1 MFANL
6 FKPRW
11 RHSDPEVRLH
21 AISKLCPE
29 QPKQA
34 EILRQLALHDDS
46 HRVRVVAVSRLS
58 DTEALLD
65 VLTHSTDPEV
75 REQAGVR
82 VSECLNDTS
91 SEGFS
96 RLLQQLD
103 NEDVRTQ
110 IILNVSSEQLQHSAL
125 NCIDDEAQLMQIA
138 LHARLAT
145 MRKEAAQRLERA
157 DLLENL
163 QRLSRG
169 RDKTVHRISRDKLNH
184 LREKAR
190 LQTKHAERR
199 AQLLV
204 QIEQLA
210 KGADLQFLHAR
221 RQAIHQEWQ
230 QLPAADEQSQSRFE
244 KCLAQIDSRLK
255 AVAAEAEQAQHRQ
268 QQQAQHHQAVD
279 ELLQSLHQLNQQ
291 NYPDATT
298 LAALEQ
304 QWQLLAAKADP
315 TSAQCQRW
323 QHLYQQTE
331 AFLSAHARLQQ
342 QAPHIEALLE
352 QQALT
357 LDQRLRRAKR
367 LQRSLQWPTACPKP
381 ELLQSLEALIQQLMS
396 NRRQLESMSRQLE
409 TELLQQLD
417 ELEQQLDQGEI
428 KTAQSVLAEIESRI
442 EQNTLSLTE
451 SLETRL
457 RQLAARMAE
466 LRDWQRFA
474 ANSKKEKLCQQM
486 EALVGAELPPQVL
499 ADQIRALQREW
510 KQIDHTDPVHSQKLW
525 KRFYDAGEKAYLPC
539 RAWFSAQRHK
549 REHNLAQRREICAQL
564 DSFIQGMDWDQ
575 ADWHAVEAISRT
587 ARAQWRQFSPVDR
600 APGKPVQQQ
609 FNSLLRELDNRIR
622 AHRQTCADLKERI
635 IARAAELTNA
645 DDVEAAANEAKQLQQ
660 QWKAAGATFR
670 SRERALWQAFREQ
683 CNLIFSRLKQSRK
696 NQPGYMPLQ
705 KREAL
710 LTGAPLE
717 ALQRLALLAEQAE
730 EELAETGQ
738 SETLSALLTEAVTGP
753 SPGPIWRER
762 IGRRLEAIR
771 LISAGSRSIEQQLA
785 LSKSQARKLCI
796 RLEIML
802 GQPTPEEDELLR
814 MEYQMERLGE
824 ALAEQDDQPSA
835 AALQSLELEWLTLP
849 FAWQFVDL
857 QQRFTAILAA
867 AQSGRA

>member
-29 QPKQA
+29 QPEQA
-34 EILRQLALHDDS
+34 EILRRLALHDDS

-82 VSECLNDTS
+82 VSECLDDAS
-91 SEGFS
+91 SEGFG
-96 RLLQQLD
+96 RLLQRLD

-125 NCIDDEAQLMQIA
+125 NCIDDETQLMQIA

-169 RDKTVHRISRDKLNH
+169 RDKTVHRISRDKLSR
-184 LREKAR
+184 LREQAR
-190 LQTKHAERR
+190 LQTEHAERR

-210 KGADLQFLHAR
+210 KSADMQFLHAR
-221 RQAIHQEWQ
+221 SQAIHQEWQ
-230 QLPAADEQSQSRFE
+230 QLPAADEQSRARFE
-244 KCLAQIDSRLK
+244 SCSTLIESRLK
-255 AVAAEAEQAQHRQ
+255 AVAAEAEQALQRR
-268 QQQAQHHQAVD
+268 QQQAQHQQAAD
-279 ELLQSLHQLNQQ
+279 RLLESLHLLSQQ
-291 NYPDATT
+291 NHPEATALSALAQQWRE
-298 LAALEQ
+298 LAAE
-304 QWQLLAAKADP
+304 ANP
-315 TSAQCQRW
+315 TDAQCERW
-323 QHLYQQTE
+323 QQLYQQTE
-331 AFLSAHARLQQ
+331 ALLSAQARLQQ
-342 QAPHIEALLE
+342 QAAHIEALLE
-352 QQALT
+352 QQDLA
-357 LDQRLRRAKR
+357 LDQRLRRAER
-367 LQRSLQWPTACPKP
+367 LQRSLQWPTVYPKP

-396 NRRQLESMSRQLE
+396 SRRQLESASRQLE

-417 ELEQQLDQGEI
+417 GLEQRLDQGEI
-428 KTAQSVLAEIESRI
+428 NTARTLLGEIESRI
-442 EQNTLSLTE
+442 EQNTLNLTE

-457 RQLAARMAE
+457 RQLAARVAE
-466 LRDWQRFA
+466 LRDWQGFA
-474 ANSKKEKLCQQM
+474 ANGKKESLCQQM
-486 EALVGAELPPQVL
+486 EALVGAELAPQAL
-499 ADQIRALQREW
+499 ADQIRALQQEW

-525 KRFYDAGEKAYLPC
+525 KRFHDAGEKAYAPC
-539 RAWFSAQRHK
+539 QAWFSAQRHK
-549 REHNLAQRREICAQL
+549 REHNLAQRREICTQL
-564 DSFIQGMDWDQ
+564 DSFIRGMDWDQ

-587 ARAQWRQFSPVDR
+587 AREEWRQFSPVDR

-622 AHRQTCADLKERI
+622 AHRQTCAEMKESI
-635 IARAAELTNA
+635 IARATELANA
-645 DDVEAAANEAKQLQQ
+645 GDIEAAANEAKQLQQ
-660 QWKAAGATFR
+660 QWKSAGATFR

-683 CNLIFSRLKQSRK
+683 CDLIFSRLKQSRQD
-696 NQPGYMPLQ
+696 QPNHKPVQ

-710 LTGAPLE
+710 LTGTSLE
-717 ALQRLALLAEQAE
+717 ALQRLALLAEQTE

-753 SPGPIWRER
+753 SPGAVWRER
-762 IGRRLEAIR
+762 IGQRLEAIR

-785 LSKSQARKLCI
+785 LSEPQARELCI
-796 RLEIML
+796 RLEILL

-824 ALAEQDDQPSA
+824 ALAEQDDEPSA

-857 QQRFTAILAA
+857 QRRFSEVLAQA
-867 AQSGRA
+867 A